1 MITLMSDQELDT
13 FTRAID
19 LPASCRSQVLA
30 FRRDPFFTRL
40 CPQALPILTDLLQ
53 PTRWDQA
60 LARLKALLGED
71 PAGMKMLTFMLAA
84 CGETRKIYESFQIS
98 ETIFLDTMKCF
109 PRFINEHL
117 ESYGTYGFDRDFWT
131 MRQIAARLFRLGS
144 LEYELTEE
152 AGQKAV
158 HIHIPSDG
166 DLSRDSRRASYA
178 MARDFL
184 KEFFPAYQNA
194 PFLCTSWLLSP
205 GLKEC
210 LPRTSRIRS
219 FQEDFVI
226 TETFPERMD
235 FLTWVYKR
243 PDIPLEEL
251 PENTSLQRELKRYL
265 LKGGKVGETAGV
277 LAL

>member
-19 LPASCRSQVLA
+19 LPAPCRSQVLA
-30 FRRDPFFTRL
+30 FRRDPLFARR

-53 PTRWDQA
+53 PPLWDQA
-60 LARLKALLGED
+60 LAQLKALLGED

-84 CGETRKIYESFQIS
+84 CSQTRKIYEDLQIS

-131 MRQIAARLFRLGS
+131 MRQMAARLFRLGS

-158 HIHIPSDG
+158 HIH
-166 DLSRDSRRASYA
+166 R
-178 MARDFL
+178 
-184 KEFFPAYQNA
+184 FFPLHISAHDREN
-194 PFLCTSWLLSP
+194 PFHNDRHPSLFVGDDHYHCYACGEHGDALS
-205 GLKEC
+205 
-210 LPRTSRIRS
+210 
-219 FQEDFVI
+219 
-226 TETFPERMD
+226 
-235 FLTWVYKR
+235 
-243 PDIPLEEL
+243 
-251 PENTSLQRELKRYL
+251 
-265 LKGGKVGETAGV
+265 
-277 LAL
+277 

>member
-19 LPASCRSQVLA
+19 LPAPCRIQVLA
-30 FRRDPFFTRL
+30 FRRDPLFARR

-53 PTRWDQA
+53 PPLWDQA
-60 LARLKALLGED
+60 LAQLKALLGED

-84 CGETRKIYESFQIS
+84 CSQTRKIYEDLQIS

-131 MRQIAARLFRLGS
+131 MRQMAARLFRLGS

-166 DLSRDSRRASYA
+166 DLSRDSRSASYA

-184 KEFFPAYQNA
+184 KKFFPAYQNA

-205 GLKEC
+205 ALKEC

-226 TETFPERMD
+226 TETFPENTS

-265 LKGGKVGETAGV
+265 LKGGKVGAATGV
-277 LAL
+277 LTL